1 MFVVVF
7 TSVEKDNN
15 SFPQTP
21 PTPTLVPPGFFEQ
34 EAGNAPPDTKPVC
47 PTPNPPLLACKEKEQ
62 YERRGSGAG
71 TSASCSEMPPL
82 GVALPTDQT
91 LPIFVAHRHSQRA
104 HRQSDWQCCISR
116 FVKSCSSIELV
127 RYTVT
132 PISFFKQLWIFGT
145 CKQTLLYALICDQ
158 PARLSFRSLST
169 SPEMSIKPFLNQT
182 PCFSCDKYWHCQD
195 GFADL
200 KTCGNGLGFLD
211 TDDTFTLEQVTSSIH
226 PGAGNIQLPENALPT
241 FAHTGPLVRD
251 CGYYNL
257 TAAVGVAS
265 ICPSLWAATV
275 AQPQWEHFC
284 FR

>member
-7 TSVEKDNN
+7 TSGEKDNN

-71 TSASCSEMPPL
+71 TSASCWEMPPL

-127 RYTVT
+127 RYT
-132 PISFFKQLWIFGT
+132 PISFFKFLWIVGT
-145 CKQTLLYALICDQ
+145 CKTDPSLLNYASICCDR
-158 PARLSFRSLST
+158 PTSLSFRSIST
-169 SPEMSIKPFLNQT
+169 SPEMSIKPILFQLRQILALPGRVCRPENLRER
-182 PCFSCDKYWHCQD
+182 PRLPRHWRH
-195 GFADL
+195 L
-200 KTCGNGLGFLD
+200 
-211 TDDTFTLEQVTSSIH
+211 H
-226 PGAGNIQLPENALPT
+226 PRAGNVQ
-241 FAHTGPLVRD
+241 
-251 CGYYNL
+251 YS
-257 TAAVGVAS
+257 AS
-265 ICPSLWAATV
+265 S
-275 AQPQWEHFC
+275 
-284 FR
+284 R